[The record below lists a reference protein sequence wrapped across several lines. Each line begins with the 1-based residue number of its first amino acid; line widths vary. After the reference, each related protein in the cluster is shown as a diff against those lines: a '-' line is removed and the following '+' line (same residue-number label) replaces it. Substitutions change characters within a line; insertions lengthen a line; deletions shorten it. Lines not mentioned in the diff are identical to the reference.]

1 MPNITLSIPK
11 EVYEKMKK
19 YKEVKW
25 SEVARRAIVEYLEK
39 LEKSN
44 VYDVED
50 VAIRLGE
57 DVLSD
62 VEKLN
67 IDDVIKSFEK
77 MRELEWKRFFTTLAT

>member
-39 LEKSN
+39 L
-44 VYDVED
+44 
-50 VAIRLGE
+50 
-57 DVLSD
+57 
-62 VEKLN
+62 N